1 MKNLL
6 SDVKTAVDIFGKL
19 RSIRKEGKAPAVT
32 VSLKLPILNVSYWP
46 STVESCILLGDVGKA
61 ACKVFLTFPEDVQH
75 AMTFAPRRGEY
86 ADRIRLWQK
95 ALKPALPPK
104 QYHEAIQKI
113 IRWSIRC
120 VRVESVEKADIA

>member
-1 MKNLL
+1 MKNIL

-19 RSIRKEGKAPAVT
+19 RSIRKEKKVPAVT
-32 VSLKLPILNVSYWP
+32 VSLELPILNVSYWP

-61 ACKVFLTFPEDVQH
+61 ARKVFLTFPEDVQH
-75 AMTFAPRRGEY
+75 AMTFTPKRGEY

-95 ALKPALPPK
+95 TLRPVLPPK

-113 IRWSIRC
+113 IRWSIQCMR
-120 VRVESVEKADIA
+120 RKDDSA